1 MDSPI
6 LFSVTHAGRTVDLSL
21 SPSSSLAS
29 LADTLSNEF
38 DLSPS
43 SLKLLFKGKKLAID
57 GGEADSLQEVL
68 ERTFGPTLVAES
80 RTKPIKALLVGT
92 KRSEIEA
99 MEAQDALRRKK
110 HDAFLFHQQHQ
121 ARPSS
126 RSGVHSLSD
135 SSSDPAHFR
144 FHHLEPF
151 PKSVPFFDRRK
162 AMLER
167 LAEDPAVK
175 DVMRRHKFAV
185 GVLTELHPT
194 LHTNFSTG
202 EKLLGLNTNAGQ
214 KISLRLLTDDLDG
227 LRAYNDVR
235 RVLLHELSHNR
246 FGDHDNNFKEL
257 NSLLNR
263 EVAAYES
270 SPAFEPWDPPSAS
283 SARSAEEHRLNEE
296 AAEKADHQLRFGL
309 EDFVDERREKAGRAA
324 EERARK
330 AREQGGI

>member
-1 MDSPI
+1 MRKSIERGLRHPGTAPRTLTSFSTLTHAVNWLFDTLSRAMDSPI

-185 GVLTELHPT
+185 GVLCVS
-194 LHTNFSTG
+194 FVST
-202 EKLLGLNTNAGQ
+202 
-214 KISLRLLTDDLDG
+214 S
-227 LRAYNDVR
+227 Y
-235 RVLLHELSHNR
+235 
-246 FGDHDNNFKEL
+246 
-257 NSLLNR
+257 
-263 EVAAYES
+263 
-270 SPAFEPWDPPSAS
+270 
-283 SARSAEEHRLNEE
+283 
-296 AAEKADHQLRFGL
+296 
-309 EDFVDERREKAGRAA
+309 
-324 EERARK
+324 
-330 AREQGGI
+330 

>member
-6 LFSVTHAGRTVDLSL
+6 LLSVSHAGRTVDLPL
-21 SPSSSLAS
+21 DPTSSLAA
-29 LADTLSNEF
+29 LANTLSNEF
-38 DLSPS
+38 DLSPT
-43 SLKLLFKGKKLAID
+43 SLKLLVKGRKLSPADDVVSDLEEVFK
-57 GGEADSLQEVL
+57 
-68 ERTFGPTLVAES
+68 RTFGPFSVAQD
-80 RTKPIKALLVGT
+80 RTRPLKALLVGT
-92 KRSEIEA
+92 KRSDLEA
-99 MEAQDALRRKK
+99 MQAEDALRRKK
-110 HDAFLFHQQHQ
+110 HNAFLFHQQHP

-126 RSGVHSLSD
+126 RGVHSLSD
-135 SSSDPAHFR
+135 SSNDPATFR

-151 PKSVPFFDRRK
+151 PTSVPFFDRRK

-167 LAEDPAVK
+167 LTEDPAVK
-175 DVMRRHKFAV
+175 DVMRRHRFAV

-227 LRAYNDVR
+227 LRSYNDVR
-235 RVLLHELSHNR
+235 RVLLHELCHNR
-246 FGDHDNNFKEL
+246 FGGHDNDFKEL

-263 EVAAYES
+263 EVAAFES
-270 SPAFEPWDPPSAS
+270 SPAFEPWDPPSTS
-283 SARSAEEHRLNEE
+283 SERSAEEHRLNEE

-324 EERARK
+324 EERARRV
-330 AREQGGI
+330 REQGER